1 LQHEISN
8 IKKDIVN
15 LKKDLQDVKTDNKDI
30 KQQLLLSNLKTC
42 FQDNNSDNEDNKSEY
57 PIEEESKNKQISNNV
72 KIVNLINKVIPSKW
86 YSKVHIIVSQDYSF
100 DVITLIDSG
109 ADLNCIQE

>member
-1 LQHEISN
+1 L
-8 IKKDIVN
+8 
-15 LKKDLQDVKTDNKDI
+15 
-30 KQQLLLSNLKTC
+30 

-57 PIEEESKNKQISNNV
+57 PIEEESKNKQISNDV
-72 KIVNLINKVIPSKW
+72 KIVNLINKVVPSKW

-109 ADLNCIQE
+109 ADLIVFKNDQSLANILKNLQKN